1 VEGGVTCGPA
11 DPVHRRSPESN
22 HAIAI
27 GVQRRSLVL
36 AGLKVFWR
44 SSRHAPDAERLREDM
59 IYKKLTLCGALSMPI
74 DLTFR
79 PIELTE
85 SRRRAF
91 EKVRTLSLPPE
102 QAADDIRMLAG
113 HVAGES
119 GSPRDR
125 AGSTAGARPRLA
137 ATAAP

>member
-1 VEGGVTCGPA
+1 
-11 DPVHRRSPESN
+11 
-22 HAIAI
+22 
-27 GVQRRSLVL
+27 
-36 AGLKVFWR
+36 
-44 SSRHAPDAERLREDM
+44 M

-102 QAADDIRMLAG
+102 QADEIRMLAG